1 MHLVCGKKEGLLWV
15 AELAYNL
22 SIIAALTLIF
32 VCEAQVAFDFFASR
46 KDVDKSHLSES
57 NGSGI
62 ENSC

>member
-1 MHLVCGKKEGLLWV
+1 MERKGYMWV

-32 VCEAQVAFDFFASR
+32 VCEAQVSFDFFASR